1 MTESQAHILEIF
13 SIVIGVAVALQCL
26 IMAVLALAGLK
37 LLKVVTQITEEVKP
51 KVYPLMD
58 SARDIAAKAQVIAGH
73 AKNIAGQAE
82 DLVADTK
89 PKIQRVTTNI
99 VETSDVYRAKLAE
112 VDALVTDTTQ
122 KARRQS
128 DRVDDMVTH
137 ALTSVGS
144 MVGHVEEAIMTPVR
158 RVAGFFGGL
167 RGGTEHFIR
176 NFTARAEHV
185 AEDLADT
192 AEHAVHDLKESA
204 ENLVDTVRHRRPATP
219 RPVAFEG
226 ESSYTG
232 LEDDYHA

>member
-37 LLKVVTQITEEVKP
+37 LLKTVTQITEEVKP

-73 AKNIAGQAE
+73 AKNIAGHAE

-112 VDALVTDTTQ
+112 VDALMTDTTQ
-122 KARRQS
+122 KAKRQS
-128 DRVDDMVTH
+128 DRVDAMVSH

-144 MVGHVEEAIMTPVR
+144 LVGHVEEAVMTPVR

-167 RGGTEHFIR
+167 KGGAEHFMR
-176 NFTARAEHV
+176 NLKGNAEHMV
-185 AEDLADT
+185 EDLAET
-192 AEHAVHDLKESA
+192 TEH
-204 ENLVDTVRHRRPATP
+204 LVDNVLHRKPATP

-226 ESSYTG
+226 ESTYTG